1 MDSNIQ
7 KLIKDGDQLFGQR
20 TTLMSLW
27 QSGAE
32 NFYPERAD
40 FTTNRMIGQDFAD
53 YLTTSFPI
61 IARRDL
67 GNSISG
73 MLRPSNKEWFK
84 VTIDNEAKLD
94 VAGKQWLE
102 RATARQRGLM
112 YDRRTQFIRAT
123 KEADH
128 DFVCFGQAVIQKTLN
143 TAGNGLLYK
152 THHLRDVAWN
162 ENHDGVPDT
171 VHRKW
176 KPTIVEMNQAFQGKI
191 SSKLATRL
199 KDKPYD
205 RIDCRH
211 IVVPNDGFSYIPTK
225 KIKQPFVS
233 ILVDVENDFVLE
245 EIGSWDLQYIIPR
258 WQTVSGSQYAYSPA
272 LVAALPDARLIQSMT
287 LSLLEAGEKAANPAM
302 VAVQEAIRGG
312 VELFAGGV
320 TYVESDYDER
330 LGEVLRPITQNLN
343 GLPIGLDMQK
353 DIREQITKAFFL
365 DKISLPM
372 MSGERTA
379 YEMGVRVSEYI
390 RNALPLF
397 EPLEQDYNATL
408 CDMTFNDLLRRG
420 AFGSTDDMPDSLS
433 GKEVMFKFDSPL
445 TDAIGT
451 EKGQKFQ
458 ENQQLLAQAATVD
471 PSATYLI
478 DVKAALKDVFDGIG
492 TPAAW
497 MRDDKQVA
505 AMMADQ
511 AQKDAATQAMGAM
524 ESGSK
529 SAANLGAAQESFANA
544 GVTQR
549 APVASGI

>member
-1 MDSNIQ
+1 MDSNVQ
-7 KLIKDGDQLFGQR
+7 KLIRDGDQLFSQR
-20 TTLMSLW
+20 TTLMQLW

-40 FTTNRMIGQDFAD
+40 FTVNRIIGQDFAD

-73 MLRPSNKEWFK
+73 MLRPANKQWFK
-84 VTIDNEAKLD
+84 ISIDGEEKLD

-102 RATARQRGLM
+102 RATLRQRSVM
-112 YDRRTQFIRAT
+112 YDRKTQFIRAT

-128 DFVCFGQAVIQKTLN
+128 DFVCFGQAVLQKTLN
-143 TAGNGLLYK
+143 SQANGLLYK
-152 THHLRDVAWN
+152 THHLRDVAWS
-162 ENHDGVPDT
+162 ENYDGVTSTP
-171 VHRKW
+171 HRKW
-176 KPTIVEMNQAFQGKI
+176 KPTILEMSQAFKGNI
-191 SSKLATRL
+191 SPKLTQRL

-205 RIDCRH
+205 RIECRH
-211 IVVPNDGFSYIPTK
+211 IVVPNDGICYEAK
-225 KIKQPFVS
+225 KKWKQPFIS
-233 ILVDVENDFVLE
+233 IVIDVENDFMLE
-245 EIGSWDLQYIIPR
+245 EIGSWDQQYIIPR

-287 LSLLEAGEKAANPAM
+287 LALLEAGEKAASPPM
-302 VAVQEAIRGG
+302 VAVQEAIKGG
-312 VELFAGGV
+312 AELYAGGV
-320 TYVESDYDER
+320 TWVDADYDER

-343 GLPIGLDMQK
+343 GLPIGLEMQK

-365 DKISLPM
+365 DKITLPM

-379 YEMGVRVSEYI
+379 YEMGIRVSEYI

-397 EPLEQDYNATL
+397 EPLEQDYNAAL
-408 CDMTFNDLLRRG
+408 CDMTFNDCLRRG
-420 AFGSTDDMPDSLS
+420 VFGSTDDMPDSLS

-451 EKGQKFQ
+451 EKGQKFL
-458 ENQQLLAQAATVD
+458 ENQQFLAQAAAVD
-471 PSATYLI
+471 PSATFLI
-478 DVKAALKDVFDGIG
+478 DVKEALKDVFVGVG

-497 MRDDKQVA
+497 LRDDKAVQD
-505 AMMADQ
+505 MIDQQHQKEQ
-511 AQKDAATQAMGAM
+511 AQQMIDGLQGAAKGAASLGDAANQF
-524 ESGSK
+524 S
-529 SAANLGAAQESFANA
+529 QA

-549 APVASGI
+549 NPQPSPA

>member
-1 MDSNIQ
+1 MDSSVQ
-7 KLIKDGDQLFGQR
+7 KLIRDGDQLFGNR
-20 TTLMSLW
+20 STLMSLW

-40 FTTNRMIGQDFAD
+40 FTTSRVIGQDFAD

-73 MLRPSNKEWFK
+73 MLRPANKMWFK
-84 VTIDNEAKLD
+84 VSIDGEEKLD
-94 VAGKQWLE
+94 VASKQWLE
-102 RATARQRGLM
+102 RATLRQRSIM
-112 YDRRTQFIRAT
+112 YDRKTQFIRAT

-128 DFVCFGQAVIQKTLN
+128 DFVCFGQAVLQKTMN
-143 TAGNGLLYK
+143 SKANGLLYK

-176 KPTIVEMNQAFQGKI
+176 KPTISELNEIFQGKI
-191 SSKLATRL
+191 SPKLTQRL

-205 RIDCRH
+205 RIECRH
-211 IVVPNDGFSYIPTK
+211 VMVPNDGYCYEPK
-225 KIKQPFVS
+225 KKWKQPFIS
-233 ILVDVENDFVLE
+233 ILIDIENDFILE

-287 LSLLEAGEKAANPAM
+287 LALLEAGEKAASPPM
-302 VAVQEAIRGG
+302 VAVQDAIKGG
-312 VELFAGGV
+312 AELYAGGV
-320 TYVESDYDER
+320 TWVDSDYDER
-330 LGEVLRPITQNLN
+330 LGEVLRPLTQNLN
-343 GLPIGLDMQK
+343 GLPIGLEMQK

-379 YEMGVRVSEYI
+379 YEMGIRVSEYI

-397 EPLEQDYNATL
+397 EPLEQDYNAAI

-420 AFGSTDDMPDSLS
+420 GFGSVDEMPDSLS

-451 EKGQKFQ
+451 EKGQKFL
-458 ENQQLLAQAATVD
+458 ENQQFLAQAASID

-478 DVKAALKDVFDGIG
+478 DVKEALKDVFTGVG
-492 TPAAW
+492 TPASW
-497 MRDDKQVA
+497 MRDDKAVA
-505 AMMADQ
+505 EMVDQ
-511 AQKDAATQAMGAM
+511 ANQKQQAQEMLAGLQQGATGAESLGRATQSFAQAGAATGA
-524 ESGSK
+524 
-529 SAANLGAAQESFANA
+529 
-544 GVTQR
+544 
-549 APVASGI
+549 